1 MRNLLM
7 FLMLF
12 AVLFVLNIDA
22 FRSTMIPKSLSL
34 PSSISSIS
42 SSTTTKM
49 IPSSFPRFQKIY
61 MSINSEES
69 KNIKAGDIEGIIYCH
84 QNHHHRQQGLRQG
97 VRSTPGVSAARSQRN
112 HLFGT
117 PLDTSLRS
125 EE

>member
-1 MRNLLM
+1 
-7 FLMLF
+7 MLF

-49 IPSSFPRFQKIY
+49 IPSSSPRFQKIY

-69 KNIKAGDIEGIIYCH
+69 KNIQAGDIGGIMYCH
-84 QNHHHRQQGLRQG
+84 QNK
-97 VRSTPGVSAARSQRN
+97 P
-112 HLFGT
+112 
-117 PLDTSLRS
+117 SLS
-125 EE
+125 PPSS